1 MFTISKDIVQ
11 VLIAEIMYSGADE
24 ISDLQSNGADA
35 EDDGTTDVEIDD
47 SASMFFQCR

>member
-1 MFTISKDIVQ
+1 VFTISKDIVQ

-35 EDDGTTDVEIDD
+35 EDGTEVEIDD